1 MNMRT
6 QIAVAATCLVAACAA
21 TPPKAGTG
29 AGCTWIDIGGKDVEG
44 RGWSD
49 TELPFDRIPKRF
61 AKDLPRVWGNGISS
75 TGEFFEFESDT
86 TSVAVR
92 TAFAKHGFGENNFNS
107 SAFVGTDLY
116 VFDAARGDW
125 RWAAAAGHGVR
136 WGKNV
141 EYQLVN
147 KLPKQV
153 RRFRLYLPLRNRLA
167 SLKLGVDTASK
178 TKLIPPRKAYA
189 WPLGVTE
196 VEAGAP
202 RTFPV
207 TMENRTGM
215 PIAGELEV
223 WMNDDWDVAYPILP
237 ARVRRLR
244 CPRD

>member
-1 MNMRT
+1 MKIVKT
-6 QIAVAATCLVAACAA
+6 CCCTLAVTLCVAALAENV
-21 TPPKAGTG
+21 TPNGNNG
-29 AGCTWIDIGGKDVEG
+29 GRTWIDIGGKDVEG

-86 TSVAVR
+86 TSVSVR
-92 TAFAKHGFGENNFNS
+92 TVFAKHGFGENNFNS

-116 VFDAARGDW
+116 VFDAERGDW

-147 KLPKQV
+147 KLPQQV

-167 SLKLGVDTASK
+167 SLKLGVDVAS
-178 TKLIPPRKAYA
+178 RA
-189 WPLGVTE
+189 
-196 VEAGAP
+196 
-202 RTFPV
+202 
-207 TMENRTGM
+207 
-215 PIAGELEV
+215 
-223 WMNDDWDVAYPILP
+223 
-237 ARVRRLR
+237 
-244 CPRD
+244 